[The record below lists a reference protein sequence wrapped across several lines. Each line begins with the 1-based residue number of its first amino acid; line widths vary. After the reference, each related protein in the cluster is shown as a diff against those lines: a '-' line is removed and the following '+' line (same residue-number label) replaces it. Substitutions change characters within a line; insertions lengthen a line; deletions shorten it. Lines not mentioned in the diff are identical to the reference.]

1 MTVLFADLT
10 EFTSLGERFDPE
22 VARAIQ
28 KDLFP
33 EVAKAVLAFDGFV
46 EKFVGDAILA
56 VFGAPVTHEDDPER
70 ALRAAL
76 VMQERMRALN
86 ARWEARLGRRLE
98 LHIAI
103 NTGTVIA
110 GGISGADADDPTYA
124 VTGDTTNTA
133 ARLLGRPDRA
143 DPGRAPHLPPGQAR
157 LPLRAPGA
165 AAPEGQGRPPADVRA
180 GGCPAGA
187 GAPGGPGGAGDP
199 LAPDRAR

>member
-1 MTVLFADLT
+1 MRSWL
-10 EFTSLGERFDPE
+10 S
-22 VARAIQ
+22 
-28 KDLFP
+28 
-33 EVAKAVLAFDGFV
+33 
-46 EKFVGDAILA
+46 
-56 VFGAPVTHEDDPER
+56 FGAPVAHEDDPER

-133 ARLLGRPDRA
+133 ARLLG
-143 DPGRAPHLPPGQAR
+143 
-157 LPLRAPGA
+157 A
-165 AAPEGQGRPPADVRA
+165 ARA
-180 GGCPAGA
+180 GRVLVGPRTSA
-187 GAPGGPGGAGDP
+187 GPGTPSSSSPGSHCA
-199 LAPDRAR
+199 